1 MGDTGIPRYILEVA
15 QSFFTRLRGGI
26 NANDNVDHLRWLFK
40 TIVGMPKASS
50 AFVEVCDE
58 YGEWCDLPWGHGSA
72 VEFVTRENLGP
83 PYDSRFLTV
92 GRLATYIKARR
103 SVTRRRQASI
113 LEKMLAGLKTV
124 ITSNPL
130 VYEGAMAIY
139 AFDACCRNGCFD
151 CTDKSCIETDKV
163 KFALRDAAEISACG
177 LGLSPD
183 TLTEVLTTVD
193 LTCGSDSEANRMG
206 RLWTAFKQLPLR
218 GTFDRQ
224 QSLVP
229 TKSKISPH
237 ASSIAESTHEA
248 VEEELDDW
256 HYREDQEIWGIIG
269 NAEADMNDDSDD
281 EDRVPFSE
289 QMPQD
294 DEVRAMIHRMKTMP
308 TEAPFRRHRITVDP
322 ERMALSLG
330 MDATAAGI
338 ANEKAT
344 MGRHSEGNALL
355 QFKASLNARARN
367 RLRVFNGGGF
377 IIFTVGRLIFMFSKT
392 TYDDFVK
399 DIRRQYL
406 SAIYAY
412 HHRYPEI
419 PTGGHFW
426 GAYVKM
432 RIEVGKKI
440 CQYVKER
447 DVASLGRIASAIY
460 KETALY
466 MNDFGESQYMS
477 VLRDRFGQG
486 CSIDLGTAGRSGS
499 LADDI
504 IKLGS
509 IHHVGSECYRRF
521 GPLEVQSDSSSS

>member
-1 MGDTGIPRYILEVA
+1 
-15 QSFFTRLRGGI
+15 
-26 NANDNVDHLRWLFK
+26 
-40 TIVGMPKASS
+40 
-50 AFVEVCDE
+50 
-58 YGEWCDLPWGHGSA
+58 
-72 VEFVTRENLGP
+72 
-83 PYDSRFLTV
+83 
-92 GRLATYIKARR
+92 
-103 SVTRRRQASI
+103 
-113 LEKMLAGLKTV
+113 MLAGLKTV

-139 AFDACCRNGCFD
+139 ASDACCRNGCFD

-177 LGLSPD
+177 LGISPD

-224 QSLVP
+224 HSL
-229 TKSKISPH
+229 KSKISPH

-269 NAEADMNDDSDD
+269 DAEADMNDDSDD

-308 TEAPFRRHRITVDP
+308 TEVLFRRHRITVDP

-330 MDATAAGI
+330 MDASAAGI

-367 RLRVFNGGGF
+367 RLRVFKGGGF

-399 DIRRQYL
+399 DIRR
-406 SAIYAY
+406 
-412 HHRYPEI
+412 H
-419 PTGGHFW
+419 
-426 GAYVKM
+426 
-432 RIEVGKKI
+432 
-440 CQYVKER
+440 
-447 DVASLGRIASAIY
+447 
-460 KETALY
+460 
-466 MNDFGESQYMS
+466 
-477 VLRDRFGQG
+477 
-486 CSIDLGTAGRSGS
+486 
-499 LADDI
+499 
-504 IKLGS
+504 
-509 IHHVGSECYRRF
+509 
-521 GPLEVQSDSSSS
+521 